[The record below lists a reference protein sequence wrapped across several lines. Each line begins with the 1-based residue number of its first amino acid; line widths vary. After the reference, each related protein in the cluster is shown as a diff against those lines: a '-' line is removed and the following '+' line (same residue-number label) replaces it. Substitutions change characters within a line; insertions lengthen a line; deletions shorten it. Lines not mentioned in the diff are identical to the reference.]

1 MSLTMPK
8 RAATV
13 NPKALEA
20 MRQSHIGRLLLTAQR
35 DYSVRALAK
44 LRDRGHGGL
53 TLAHTN
59 LLAHLDVAGT
69 RITTLAERV
78 GVTKQ
83 AIGGLV
89 GELEEKQY
97 VRREPDPA
105 DGRASIITYTAAG
118 RDFLQDAHEVKQE
131 IDAEYSAILTPKG
144 FTDLRRLLDR
154 LVNSGRES

>member
-1 MSLTMPK
+1 MPK
-8 RAATV
+8 HTKAA
-13 NPKALEA
+13 NPEALESL
-20 MRQSHIGRLLLTAQR
+20 RQHHIGRLLLNAQR
-35 DYSVRALAK
+35 NYSVRALAK
-44 LRDRGHGGL
+44 LRERGHEGL

-83 AIGGLV
+83 AIGTLV
-89 GELEEKQY
+89 GELEARSY

-105 DGRASIITYTAAG
+105 DGRASVIAYTEAG

-131 IDAEYSAILTPKG
+131 IEEEYAQVLGSTGLR
-144 FTDLRRLLDR
+144 DLRDLLGR
-154 LVNSGRES
+154 LVGRAPGT